1 MRPSALSWLGRRFWD
16 HIRSGLSARDAAAA
30 VGVSEMSGQ
39 RWFADA
45 GGVRPQSSGD
55 QPRQRPRLS
64 FEEREEIALGMAAR
78 ESIRSIAKR
87 LGRAPSTI
95 SREIAK
101 NGTFR
106 GVAAYR
112 SHLQF
117 GATWRGGHAPKP
129 IYKATVAHHRSA
141 MRAARPKPRKLAMYA
156 PLREQVQTRDLH
168 TYLRTGRAI
177 RHPRCRPGDAAGG
190 SRACSTSA
198 SDPPRSKT
206 APCPGIGKG
215 DLILGGTESGSA
227 IGTLVERTTR
237 FTMLLHLSGDHTAA
251 TVQDAIVAKMT
262 QLPARLRKSLTWDQ
276 GKEMANHLATAL
288 KPQSWI
294 STSAIHTHRGSA
306 EATKTPT
313 DCCASGLPK
322 ALTYQYFRPTTS
334 TTSPPNST
342 IGHARRWAG
351 KHPLKH
357 CTNYCATRPIHPLLQ
372 PPRESALKVRDII
385 RTDLRVRDRCARG
398 APSSRS
404 SGSATESAPV
414 VWVRRTVRSV
424 SVTRPDWPVWR

>member
-16 HIRSGLSARDAAAA
+16 HIHSGLSAREAAVA

-45 GGVRPQSSGD
+45 GGVRPQFPDD

-64 FEEREEIALGMAAR
+64 FEEREEIALGVAAR

-87 LGRAPSTI
+87 LGREPSTI

-106 GVAAYR
+106 GAAAYR

-141 MRAARPKPRKLAMYA
+141 IRAARPKPRKLAMYA
-156 PLREQVQTRDLH
+156 PLREQVQTRLTDEFHSPAQIAARLRLDFPANPEMWVSHEAIYQAIYVQGKGSLRRDLH

-177 RHPRCRPGDAAGG
+177 RHPRRRPGERRGRLPGMVSISERPAEVED
-190 SRACSTSA
+190 RAV
-198 SDPPRSKT
+198 
-206 APCPGIGKG
+206 PGHWEG

-237 FTMLLHLSGDHTAA
+237 FTMLLHLPGDHTAA

-262 QLPARLRKSLTWDQ
+262 QLPALLRKSLTWDQ
-276 GKEMANHLATAL
+276 GKEMANHLAIAEAAEL
-288 KPQSWI
+288 DIYFCDPHSPWQ
-294 STSAIHTHRGSA
+294 RGSNENTNGLLRQWFAKGTDLSVFPPDYLDYVATKLNNRPRQTLGWKTPA
-306 EATKTPT
+306 EALHELLCNPSDSSTVATTP
-313 DCCASGLPK
+313 
-322 ALTYQYFRPTTS
+322 
-334 TTSPPNST
+334 
-342 IGHARRWAG
+342 
-351 KHPLKH
+351 
-357 CTNYCATRPIHPLLQ
+357 
-372 PPRESALKVRDII
+372 
-385 RTDLRVRDRCARG
+385 
-398 APSSRS
+398 
-404 SGSATESAPV
+404 
-414 VWVRRTVRSV
+414 
-424 SVTRPDWPVWR
+424 